1 MRYHINMS
9 PSQKNDQI
17 LPLINSPADIK
28 RLALG
33 SLGMLAQELREMII
47 SSVSQTGGHL
57 ASSLGTVELT
67 IALHRVYNTPEDKLL
82 WDTGHQAYSHK
93 ILTGRRDSFS
103 TLRQYQGLAG
113 FLKREESI
121 YDCWGAGHAGTAIS
135 AALGFASARDL
146 RGGSENIVAIVGD
159 AAISNGMSLEALN
172 HAGDSQTNMTVI
184 LNDNKMSI
192 ARNVGALA
200 QMLTRL
206 RSKPW
211 YQEAE
216 EAASEAMLRLP
227 GDAKHIAKQA
237 SKGLKRGITHYIA
250 PENTGAMFE
259 EMGFG
264 YLGPIDGH
272 NTELLID
279 VLTDA
284 KKLKGPVLVHIITT
298 KGKGYAPSED
308 NARSYHGVP
317 PFCVADGKMEKSSA
331 NGPSF
336 TKVFSDAVVELADEV
351 PNMVAITAAMPDGTG
366 LTQFSSKYPK
376 RFFDVGIAEEHGT
389 CFAAGLAAD
398 GMIPIFAVYSSFMQR
413 SYDQL
418 LHDICIQNLHAVV
431 ALDRAGLV
439 GDDGPTHHGAFD
451 LALMRTI
458 PHLTVLAPA
467 DGTELRNMLRWAVKH
482 QSGPVT
488 LRYPRSTV
496 NEIVHTHMDVT
507 RAEILRDGSDIC
519 LLAIGTMVNQA
530 LDAADKLSEMGI
542 DATVINARSV
552 KPLDTQTILPEL
564 QKTHMAI
571 TIEEGCSCGG
581 FGSAVLEALSD
592 ADITNVKI
600 KRLSLGDSYITHGPR
615 SVLLDDCKLS
625 IEAITT
631 EALGLLAPASHVTR

>member
-1 MRYHINMS
+1 MS
-9 PSQKNDQI
+9 AIKKHDRL

-28 RLALG
+28 RLAL
-33 SLGMLAQELREMII
+33 SNLKPLAQELREFII
-47 SSVSQTGGHL
+47 GSVSHTGGHL

-67 IALHRVYNTPEDKLL
+67 LALHRVYNTPEDKLL
-82 WDTGHQAYSHK
+82 WDTGHQTYAHK

-103 TLRQYQGLAG
+103 TLRQYHGLAG
-113 FLKREESI
+113 FLKREESE

-135 AALGFASARDL
+135 AALGFASARDIF
-146 RGGSENIVAIVGD
+146 GGHEHVVAIVGD
-159 AAISNGMSLEALN
+159 AGISNGMSLEALN
-172 HAGDSQTNMTVI
+172 HAGDIQTNFTVI

-227 GDAKHIAKQA
+227 GEAKLLAKQA

-259 EMGFG
+259 EMGFS

-284 KKLKGPVLVHIITT
+284 KQLKGPVLVHIITT

-317 PFCVADGKMEKSSA
+317 PFCVDDGKMEKSLSDGA
-331 NGPSF
+331 SY
-336 TKVFSDAVVELADEV
+336 TSVFSDAMVELAEDA
-351 PNMVAITAAMPDGTG
+351 PNMVALTAAMPDGTG
-366 LTQFSSKYPK
+366 LTQFATKYPK
-376 RFFDVGIAEEHGT
+376 RFFDVGIAEEHGV
-389 CFAAGLAAD
+389 CFAAGLAAN
-398 GMIPIFAVYSSFMQR
+398 GLVPVFAVYSSFMQR

-418 LHDICIQNLHAVV
+418 LHDVCIQNLHAVI

-451 LALMRTI
+451 MAILRTI
-458 PHLTVLAPA
+458 PNLTVLAPS
-467 DGTELRNMLRWAVKH
+467 DGTELREMLRWAVMECN
-482 QSGPVT
+482 GPVT
-488 LRYPRSTV
+488 LRYPRAGAGQL
-496 NEIVHTHMDVT
+496 IHAHMDMQ
-507 RAEILRDGSDIC
+507 RAEVLREGEDIC
-519 LLAIGTMVNQA
+519 LLAVGSMVSHA
-530 LDAADKLSEMGI
+530 LAAAVRLSELGI
-542 DATVINARSV
+542 EATVVNARCL
-552 KPLDTQTILPEL
+552 KPLDTVTILPEL
-564 QKTHMAI
+564 QRCKHALV
-571 TIEEGCSCGG
+571 IEEGCSCGG
-581 FGSAVLEALSD
+581 FSSAVLEALCD
-592 ADITNVKI
+592 ADIYDVQI
-600 KRLSLGDSYITHGPR
+600 KRLNLQDQYVTHGPR
-615 SVLLDDCKLS
+615 SVLLEDCSLS
-625 IEAITT
+625 VEAITT
-631 EALGLLAPASHVTR
+631 QAVGLLAKA